1 MNHKQL
7 DKYLV
12 KVDKV
17 PKSIKVK
24 KLKTANTV
32 INKNTEIDKAWL
44 DANPG
49 PYAVQGGSESNVIEI
64 AFLENLNVKQDTYFM
79 IETNYVNINGKFLGF
94 TLNFENIKDYVGLVQ
109 NEKSSNIIVENITVD
124 GKNSSLLENSGW
136 ILGSNFGTE
145 AENNKV
151 SNCRNYL
158 PITIM
163 SGGIVGNNS
172 KIHAI
177 GCINNGEFK
186 LDNDKLCRSG
196 GIAGIDVSGKIE
208 NCFNNSDLEGRV
220 GGMVYITTK
229 DLDIINCFNYGKLNN
244 ICSGI
249 IGFVYGEKPKVNI
262 LNCLN
267 DGDLDNLSNGII
279 TGVQDNSQVLI
290 KDCINYGNC
299 FGYAA
304 SGIMQTTVFSN
315 PEASIEITGCTNFG
329 NLNRDISAGILY
341 SARYNLNINNCVN
354 YGVILN
360 STSSGIIV
368 RTFSP
373 QKNIKVE
380 NCTNHGNILGKNSGG
395 ISTKLAI
402 IKINKCVNNGT
413 VSGTGSGGIYGAGT
427 SKGAIAEN
435 CVNNGVVNGVNTG
448 GIFGA
453 WSQGTAKNCRNAG
466 KLVGLNAQPIFGHKS
481 TGKIE

>member
-1 MNHKQL
+1 MNQKQL

-12 KVDKV
+12 KADKV
-17 PKSIKVK
+17 PKSLKVK

-32 INKNTEIDKAWL
+32 INKNTNIDQAWL

-49 PYAVQGGSESNVIEI
+49 PYAVQGGSESNVIGVT
-64 AFLENLNVKQDTYFM
+64 FLGILNVKQDTYFM
-79 IETNYVNINGKFLGF
+79 IETDYVNIFGF

-109 NEKSSNIIVENITVD
+109 NEKSSNINIFNFTVK

-136 ILGSNFGTE
+136 ILGTNFGTE

-151 SNCRNYL
+151 ENCRNYL
-158 PITIM
+158 PITIN

-177 GCINNGEFK
+177 RCRNNGEFK
-186 LDNDKLCRSG
+186 LDNDKLSKSG

-208 NCFNNSDLEGRV
+208 NCYNYSDLEGRAA
-220 GGMVYITTK
+220 GMVYITTK
-229 DLDIINCFNYGKLNN
+229 DLDIINCGNYHKLNN
-244 ICSGI
+244 ICAGI
-249 IGFVYGEKPKVNI
+249 IGFVFGEKPKVNI

-267 DGDLDNLSNGII
+267 DGDLDNTSSGII
-279 TGVQDNSQVLI
+279 LGVQDNAQVLI
-290 KDCINYGNC
+290 KDCRNWGNC

-304 SGIMQTTVFSN
+304 SGIMQTQIFSN
-315 PEASIEITGCTNFG
+315 PEASIEITGCTNYG
-329 NLNRDISAGILY
+329 NLNREISTGIIY

-354 YGVILN
+354 HGEILN
-360 STSSGIIV
+360 RFSSGIIF
-368 RTFSP
+368 RTYKP
-373 QKNIKVE
+373 HKNIKVE
-380 NCTNHGNILGKNSGG
+380 NCTNHGNILGTNSGG

-413 VSGTGSGGIYGAGT
+413 VTGTGSGGIYGPGT
-427 SKGAIAEN
+427 AKGAIAEN

-453 WSQGTAKNCRNAG
+453 WSQGTAKNCKNGG
-466 KLVGLNAQPIFGHKS
+466 KLIGLNAEPILGYKS

>member
-7 DKYLV
+7 EKYLV
-12 KVDKV
+12 KADKV
-17 PKSIKVK
+17 PKSLKVK

-32 INKNTEIDKAWL
+32 INKNTEIDQVWL

-49 PYAVQGGSESNVIEI
+49 PYAVQGGSETNII
-64 AFLENLNVKQDTYFM
+64 KITFLENLNVKQDTYFM
-79 IETNYVNINGKFLGF
+79 IETDYVNINGKFLGF

-109 NEKSSNIIVENITVD
+109 NKKSSNIIVENIRVN

-158 PITIM
+158 PISIL

-177 GCINNGEFK
+177 RCINNGEFK
-186 LDNDKLCRSG
+186 LDNSKVCRSG

-220 GGMVYITTK
+220 GGMVYSTTK
-229 DLDIINCFNYGKLNN
+229 DLDIINCQNYGKLNN
-244 ICSGI
+244 ICAGI
-249 IGFVYGEKPKVNI
+249 IVFVFGEKPKVNI

-267 DGDLDNLSNGII
+267 DADLDNSSYGII
-279 TGVQDNSQVLI
+279 IGVQDNAQVLI
-290 KDCINYGNC
+290 KDCINWGNC
-299 FGYAA
+299 FGLA
-304 SGIMQTTVFSN
+304 STGIMQTTFFSN
-315 PEASIEITGCTNFG
+315 PEVSIEITGCTNYG
-329 NLNRDISAGILY
+329 NLNRQFSSGILY
-341 SARYNLNINNCVN
+341 SSTYNVNINNCVN
-354 YGVILN
+354 YGQILN
-360 STSSGIIV
+360 DSSSGIILS
-368 RTFSP
+368 TYKP
-373 QKNIKVE
+373 KNIKVE

-395 ISTKLAI
+395 ISTELAI

-413 VSGTGSGGIYGAGT
+413 VTGTGSGGIYGAGT
-427 SKGAIAEN
+427 AKGAIAEN
-435 CVNNGVVNGVNTG
+435 CVNNGVVNGVNAG

-453 WSQGTAKNCRNAG
+453 WSQGTAKSCKNGG
-466 KLVGLNAQPIFGHKS
+466 KLVGLNAQPILGYKS